1 MLCKFNDRL
10 LDRGHTLANIAPI
23 LTQAAAT
30 IDRKLISPS
39 PNLNPTNDTLF
50 IHREF
55 HPKDLQQQDI
65 YILYQEILEP
75 HLDFD
80 RMTVAMSRPK
90 NLPDILSKSILTMP
104 DNFNLKSLIQRLKS
118 TPES

>member
-1 MLCKFNDRL
+1 MNLYLCIPPLSAHPPSCFKGLIAGELWCYWLQNNPDDFQKMLCKFNDRL

-65 YILYQEILEP
+65 LWGYIHHACQGMKE
-75 HLDFD
+75 
-80 RMTVAMSRPK
+80 
-90 NLPDILSKSILTMP
+90 
-104 DNFNLKSLIQRLKS
+104 
-118 TPES
+118 